1 MFYKISIFFSNLR
14 FKFSL
19 FLIFSLLISLTLK
32 SATAALKIATSVG
45 RLLRVSLNISSA
57 VFTETNLDPVEG
69 VKFISVKTAEEMF
82 RETLRNL
89 PTDVAIFNAAVA
101 DFKVKEINSEKIK
114 KSENLDLKLE
124 KNIDILSNISN
135 HNSLRPKITIGFAA
149 ESQNLEINSKKKLDQ
164 KNCDWI
170 IANDI
175 SDKTIG
181 FDSDDNEVSIF
192 YKNKESE
199 KLLKKNKSLIASEIV
214 DRVISELN

>member
-1 MFYKISIFFSNLR
+1 MVLKLH
-14 FKFSL
+14 L
-19 FLIFSLLISLTLK
+19 FL
-32 SATAALKIATSVG
+32 
-45 RLLRVSLNISSA
+45 
-57 VFTETNLDPVEG
+57 
-69 VKFISVKTAEEMF
+69 VKFVSVNTAEEMF
-82 RETLRNL
+82 RETLNNL

-101 DFKVKEINSEKIK
+101 DFKVKDIKNKKIK
-114 KSENLDLKLE
+114 KSENLYLKLE
-124 KNIDILSNISN
+124 KNIDILSNVSN

-149 ESQNLEINSKKKLDQ
+149 ESDNLEKNSKFKLEQ

-199 KLLKKNKSLIASEIV
+199 KLSKKKKSLIASEIV
-214 DRVISELN
+214 DKIIAELN

>member
-1 MFYKISIFFSNLR
+1 MKYYLSLGSN
-14 FKFSL
+14 
-19 FLIFSLLISLTLK
+19 I
-32 SATAALKIATSVG
+32 
-45 RLLRVSLNISSA
+45 N
-57 VFTETNLDPVEG
+57 
-69 VKFISVKTAEEMF
+69 AEENIAF
-82 RETLRNL
+82 
-89 PTDVAIFNAAVA
+89 AIEELN
-101 DFKVKEINSEKIK
+101 K
-114 KSENLDLKLE
+114 
-124 KNIDILSNISN
+124 ILSNVIISST
-135 HNSLRPKITIGFAA
+135 HKTKAEGFKGDDFL
-149 ESQNLEINSKKKLDQ
+149 NLVLAGDSDLEFNSKKKLDQ

>member
-1 MFYKISIFFSNLR
+1 MI
-14 FKFSL
+14 
-19 FLIFSLLISLTLK
+19 T
-32 SATAALKIATSVG
+32 
-45 RLLRVSLNISSA
+45 
-57 VFTETNLDPVEG
+57 
-69 VKFISVKTAEEMF
+69 
-82 RETLRNL
+82 
-89 PTDVAIFNAAVA
+89 TDI
-101 DFKVKEINSEKIK
+101 KEINNEKIK
-114 KSENLDLKLE
+114 KSEYLDLKLE

-149 ESQNLEINSKKKLDQ
+149 ESQNLEINSKRKLDQ

>member
-1 MFYKISIFFSNLR
+1 M
-14 FKFSL
+14 
-19 FLIFSLLISLTLK
+19 
-32 SATAALKIATSVG
+32 
-45 RLLRVSLNISSA
+45 
-57 VFTETNLDPVEG
+57 
-69 VKFISVKTAEEMF
+69 
-82 RETLRNL
+82 
-89 PTDVAIFNAAVA
+89 
-101 DFKVKEINSEKIK
+101 K
-114 KSENLDLKLE
+114 KSNV
-124 KNIDILSNISN
+124 SN

-149 ESQNLEINSKKKLDQ
+149 ESQNLEFNSKKKLDQ

-199 KLLKKNKSLIASEIV
+199 KLLKKKKSLIASEIV